1 MANCNYSWNFI
12 IGEIMKLILLG
23 PPGGGKGTQAKL
35 IIEKF
40 KIPQISTGD
49 MLREHV
55 TNKTK
60 LGQLAKSYMDKGDL
74 VPDSLILDMM
84 EDKLNQNECNNG
96 YVLDGFP
103 RTIPQAEGL
112 TKILNKFDHKLDKV
126 IVLEVDNEIIVER
139 MIGRRIHIASG
150 RVYHIKFNP
159 PKKEGLD
166 DLTNEKLSIRKD
178 DQESTV
184 RNRLNIYDKSTKP
197 LINYYKDNI
206 LSVNGSELIETVF
219 DNIVKGIKC

>member
-1 MANCNYSWNFI
+1 
-12 IGEIMKLILLG
+12 MKLILLG

>member
-1 MANCNYSWNFI
+1 
-12 IGEIMKLILLG
+12 MKLILLG

-219 DNIVKGIKC
+219 DNIVKGIKCWSLE